1 MLLELLLSEQSKPYI
16 EGLIPSLQIALQEA
30 SVSVHGRSSYIF
42 YIKNLLISPIKMCI
56 LKVFAMCL
64 VLAIFVSYGTFTGFE
79 TRILLLIISSDKRN
93 SFPVKAL
100 HILPKLG
107 LSFVSREQYFLL
119 FSVLRLQCNLCHR
132 FDECID

>member
-1 MLLELLLSEQSKPYI
+1 MLFELLFAQSKFYI
-16 EGLIPSLQIALQEA
+16 EGLILSLQIALQEA
-30 SVSVHGRSSYIF
+30 TVSVHGSNRSSYIF
-42 YIKNLLISPIKMCI
+42 YIKNLLISQIKMCI

-64 VLAIFVSYGTFTGFE
+64 VLALFVSYGTFTGFE

-93 SFPVKAL
+93 SSSLIKAL

-107 LSFVSREQYFLL
+107 RNSVSREQYFLL

-132 FDECID
+132 FA